1 MKGNTIMLYRAKLR
15 KRKLLNLGL
24 VWGLVLACL
33 ATLGIGQVQTPADVP
48 MVLAQAGPTPDKP
61 AADKP
66 AEPAKP
72 EAVKPATAKPE
83 AAKPEAM
90 KPEAA
95 KPAEPATNGA
105 EAVAERSIGGQAIQT
120 LSFKKDMTIIDALRF
135 LALKYQK
142 NIVPTPRVNGV
153 VTVTNLYDVSFE
165 EAMTAL
171 IGPNHRF
178 ETQGNFIMVYTTEEF
193 DQLKADKRRREYK
206 HFTLYYLTAEEGEK
220 MVKAFL
226 SGDGMMARSSPAKSG
241 VPGGQSISD
250 EASGDNLAYQD
261 TLVICDYPENITQ
274 IDEMLKKLDTRPLQ
288 VLIEATILAANL
300 TEGME
305 LGVDLNF
312 AGGIALE
319 GSAASGAI
327 QDTVNGGVLEY
338 ADSATTPVGQ
348 LARGGIRGIPMETSG
363 FSKTAGNGLR
373 VGVTTGDFAMF
384 ITALEQITDVTIMA
398 NPKILAVNKQLG
410 QVYIGTKLGYREGDV
425 ETAGGGTQQGAVKF
439 LDTGTKLAFRP
450 YIGNDGF
457 IRMDIHP
464 KDSSGNLN
472 AQGVPNETAA
482 ELSTNV
488 IVKDGQTVVIGGLFR
503 DVVNSTKKQVP
514 LFGNIPILGD
524 FFKSTND
531 STTRQEV
538 IVLLTPHIIQN
549 LDQLNSESRIQDVK
563 RRWAGARDRLHWLN
577 VGRAADDS
585 YAKAAGLFSG
595 GDTQGSLNE
604 LNWTLQLR
612 PTYLEAIRLRER
624 IVQETSGGN
633 DQVIERIMLDTI
645 EKQDSEGWL
654 RN

>member
-1 MKGNTIMLYRAKLR
+1 MLYRAKLR

-33 ATLGIGQVQTPADVP
+33 ATLGIGQVQTPVETP

-72 EAVKPATAKPE
+72 EAVKPAAAKPEAVKPE
-83 AAKPEAM
+83 AAKS
-90 KPEAA
+90 
-95 KPAEPATNGA
+95 AEPTTNGA
-105 EAVAERSIGGQAIQT
+105 EAVAERSNGGQAIQT

-142 NIVPTPRVNGV
+142 NIVPTPRVTGV

-178 ETQGNFIMVYTTEEF
+178 EVQGNFIMVYTTEEY

-226 SGDGMMARSSPAKSG
+226 SADGMMARSSPAKSG

-274 IDEMLKKLDTRPLQ
+274 IDEMLKRLDPRPLQ

-305 LGVDLNF
+305 FGVDMNF
-312 AGGIALE
+312 AGGVALE
-319 GSAASGAI
+319 GTAATQDYVDSG
-327 QDTVNGGVLEY
+327 TVDRGNAG
-338 ADSATTPVGQ
+338 TTPINQIANG
-348 LARGGIRGIPMETSG
+348 LHEGTPIE
-363 FSKTAGNGLR
+363 TAGFTKAGGSGLR
-373 VGVTTGDFAMF
+373 VGITSGDFAMF
-384 ITALEQITDVTIMA
+384 ITALEQVTDVTIMA

-514 LFGNIPILGD
+514 LLGNIPFLGD
-524 FFKSTND
+524 LVKSNSD
-531 STTRQEV
+531 SITRQEV

-549 LDQLNSESRIQDVK
+549 LDQLNSDARIQDVK

-577 VGRAADDS
+577 VGRTADDS

-595 GDTQGSLNE
+595 GDTQGALNE

-624 IVQETSGGN
+624 IVREANGGN
-633 DQVIERIMLDTI
+633 DAVIERIMLDNI

-654 RN
+654 RK

>member
-1 MKGNTIMLYRAKLR
+1 MLYRAKLR
-15 KRKLLNLGL
+15 KQKLLNLGL

-33 ATLGIGQVQTPADVP
+33 ATLGIGQVQTPADAP

-72 EAVKPATAKPE
+72 EAAKPE
-83 AAKPEAM
+83 AA

-95 KPAEPATNGA
+95 KPAEPATNGT

-142 NIVPTPRVNGV
+142 NIVPTPRVAGV

-226 SGDGMMARSSPAKSG
+226 SADGMMARSSPAKSG

-274 IDEMLKKLDTRPLQ
+274 IDDMLKRLDTRPQQ

-305 LGVDLNF
+305 FGVDLSF
-312 AGGIALE
+312 ANGVSLTGT
-319 GSAASGAI
+319 AATQDYVDSG
-327 QDTVNGGVLEY
+327 TVDRGTTG
-338 ADSATTPVGQ
+338 TTPINQIAQGD
-348 LARGGIRGIPMETSG
+348 IPGAPIETSG
-363 FSKTAGNGLR
+363 FSKLSGTGLR
-373 VGVTTGDFAMF
+373 VGVTAGDFAMF
-384 ITALEQITDVTIMA
+384 ITALEQVTDVTIMA

-514 LFGNIPILGD
+514 LLGNIPFLGD
-524 FFKSTND
+524 MLKSNSD
-531 STTRQEV
+531 SITRQEV

-549 LDQLNSESRIQDVK
+549 LDQLNSDARIQDVK

-577 VGRAADDS
+577 VGRTADDS
-585 YAKAAGLFSG
+585 YSKAAGLFSG
-595 GDTQGSLNE
+595 GDTQGALNE

-624 IVQETSGGN
+624 IVQETNGGN
-633 DQVIERIMLDTI
+633 DQVIERIMLDNI

-654 RN
+654 RK

>member
-1 MKGNTIMLYRAKLR
+1 MKGDTIMLYRAKLR

-33 ATLGIGQVQTPADVP
+33 ATLGVGQVQTPADAP
-48 MVLAQAGPTPDKP
+48 MVLAQAGP
-61 AADKP
+61 
-66 AEPAKP
+66 KP
-72 EAVKPATAKPE
+72 EAPKPE
-83 AAKPEAM
+83 TV
-90 KPEAA
+90 
-95 KPAEPATNGA
+95 KPAEPATNGV
-105 EAVAERSIGGQAIQT
+105 ETVTERSIGGQAIQT

-153 VTVTNLYDVSFE
+153 VTVTNLYDVSFD
-165 EAMTAL
+165 EAMAAL

-178 ETQGNFIMVYTTEEF
+178 EVQGNFIMVYTTEEF

-226 SGDGMMARSSPAKSG
+226 SADGMMARSSPAKSG

-274 IDEMLKKLDTRPLQ
+274 IDEMLKRLDTRPLQ

-305 LGVDLNF
+305 FGVDLNF
-312 AGGIALE
+312 AAGTALD
-319 GSAASGAI
+319 GVAATQDIVTDTLFDRGSGASSPI
-327 QDTVNGGVLEY
+327 GKVAQGVPG
-338 ADSATTPVGQ
+338 TP
-348 LARGGIRGIPMETSG
+348 IE
-363 FSKTAGNGLR
+363 TAGFAKQGGSGLR
-373 VGVTTGDFAMF
+373 VGITTGDFAMF
-384 ITALEQITDVTIMA
+384 ISALEQVTDVTIMA

-514 LFGNIPILGD
+514 LLGNIPFLGD
-524 FFKSTND
+524 LMKSNSD
-531 STTRQEV
+531 SITRQEV

-549 LDQLNSESRIQDVK
+549 LDQLNSDARIQDVK

-577 VGRAADDS
+577 VGRTADDS

-595 GDTQGSLNE
+595 GDTQGALNE

-624 IVQETSGGN
+624 IVRETNGGN
-633 DQVIERIMLDTI
+633 DAVIERIMLDNI
-645 EKQDSEGWL
+645 EKQDSEGWI
-654 RN
+654 RK

>member
-1 MKGNTIMLYRAKLR
+1 MLYQAKLR

-33 ATLGIGQVQTPADVP
+33 ATLGIGQVQTPAEAP
-48 MVLAQAGPTPDKP
+48 MVLAQANPTP
-61 AADKP
+61 DKP

-72 EAVKPATAKPE
+72 EGSNPE
-83 AAKPEAM
+83 P
-90 KPEAA
+90 A
-95 KPAEPATNGA
+95 KPAEPATNGG
-105 EAVAERSIGGQAIQT
+105 EAVVEHSTGGQAIQT

-142 NIVPTPRVNGV
+142 NIVPTPRVTGV
-153 VTVTNLYDVSFE
+153 VTVTNLYDVTFE

-178 ETQGNFIMVYTTEEF
+178 EIQGNFIMVYTTEEF
-193 DQLKADKRRREYK
+193 DQLKADKRRREYR

-226 SGDGMMARSSPAKSG
+226 SADGMMARSSPAKSG

-250 EASGDNLAYQD
+250 EASGDNLAFQD
-261 TLVICDYPENITQ
+261 TLVVCDYPENITQ
-274 IDEMLKKLDTRPLQ
+274 IDEMLKRLDARPQQ

-305 LGVDLNF
+305 FGVDFNF
-312 AGGIALE
+312 AGGTSLT
-319 GSAASGAI
+319 GSSASGAV

-338 ADSATTPVGQ
+338 TDTATTPIGQ
-348 LARGGIRGIPMETSG
+348 ISQGLAKGTPLE
-363 FSKTAGNGLR
+363 TAGFAKAGSNGLR
-373 VGVTTGDFAMF
+373 VGITTGDFAMF
-384 ITALEQITDVTIMA
+384 ITALEQVTDVTIMA

-450 YIGNDGF
+450 YIGGDGY

-472 AQGVPNETAA
+472 SQGVPNETAA

-503 DVVNSTKKQVP
+503 DVVNSSKEQVP
-514 LFGNIPILGD
+514 LLGNIPLLGD
-524 FFKSTND
+524 LFKGNND
-531 STTRQEV
+531 KTTRQEV
-538 IVLLTPHIIQN
+538 IVLLTPHIIQTP
-549 LDQLNSESRIQDVK
+549 DQLRSEGRIDDVK
-563 RRWAGARDRLHWLN
+563 RRWAGARDRLHWLH
-577 VGRAADDS
+577 VGKIADDS
-585 YAKAAGLFSG
+585 YAKAASLFSN
-595 GDTQGSLNE
+595 GDPQGALCE
-604 LNWTLQLR
+604 LNWTLQMR

-624 IVQETSGGN
+624 IVRETCGDN
-633 DQVIERIMLDTI
+633 EQVIERIMLDNI
-645 EKQDSEGWL
+645 EKQDTEGWL

>member
-1 MKGNTIMLYRAKLR
+1 MKGTMIMLYQAKLR
-15 KRKLLNLGL
+15 KRKLLTLGL

-33 ATLGIGQVQTPADVP
+33 ATLGIGQEQSPMDSP
-48 MVLAQAGPTPDKP
+48 MVLAQAAPTSEKS
-61 AADKP
+61 

-72 EAVKPATAKPE
+72 EPAKSAE
-83 AAKPEAM
+83 AAGNGD
-90 KPEAA
+90 
-95 KPAEPATNGA
+95 EP
-105 EAVAERSIGGQAIQT
+105 VAESTTGGQAIQT
-120 LSFKKDMTIIDALRF
+120 LTFKKDMTIIDALRF

-142 NIVPTPRVNGV
+142 NIVPTPRVTGV

-178 ETQGNFIMVYTTEEF
+178 ETQGNFIMVYTTEEY

-206 HFTLYYLTAEEGEK
+206 HFTLYYLTADEGEK

-226 SGDGMMARSSPAKSG
+226 SADGMLARSSPAKNG

-250 EASGDNLAYQD
+250 EASGDNLAFQD
-261 TLVICDYPENITQ
+261 TLVVCDYPENISQ
-274 IDEMLKKLDTRPLQ
+274 IEEMLNRLDTRPQQ
-288 VLIEATILAANL
+288 VLIEATILAATL

-305 LGVDLNF
+305 FGIDFNF
-312 AGGIALE
+312 AGGVSLD
-319 GSAASGAI
+319 GTSASGAV

-338 ADSATTPVGQ
+338 TDAATTPIGQ
-348 LARGGIRGIPMETSG
+348 LAQGLAAGSPIETTG
-363 FSKTAGNGLR
+363 FAKAGGNGLR
-373 VGVTTGDFAMF
+373 VGITTGDFSMF
-384 ITALEQITDVTIMA
+384 ISALEQVTDVTIMA

-450 YIGNDGF
+450 YIGNDGY

-472 AQGVPNETAA
+472 SQGVPNETAA

-503 DVVNSTKKQVP
+503 DVVNSSKEQVP
-514 LFGNIPILGD
+514 LLGNIPIVGD
-524 FFKSTND
+524 LFKGNSDT
-531 STTRQEV
+531 TTRQEV
-538 IVLLTPHIIQN
+538 IVLLTPHIIQSP
-549 LDQLNSESRIQDVK
+549 DQLHSEGRVGDVK
-563 RRWAGARDRLHWLN
+563 RLWAGAQDRLHWLH
-577 VGRAADDS
+577 VGKIAEDS
-585 YAKAAGLFSG
+585 YAKAAALYAA
-595 GDTQGSLNE
+595 GDSHGALNE
-604 LNWTLQLR
+604 LCWTLQLR

-624 IVQETSGGN
+624 IVREANSDHEQA
-633 DQVIERIMLDTI
+633 IERIMLDNI
-645 EKQDSEGWL
+645 EKQDTEGWL
-654 RN
+654 RK

>member
-1 MKGNTIMLYRAKLR
+1 MKGTMIMLYQAKLR
-15 KRKLLNLGL
+15 KRKLITLGL

-33 ATLGIGQVQTPADVP
+33 ATLGIGQEQSPMDSP
-48 MVLAQAGPTPDKP
+48 MVLAQAAPTSEKS
-61 AADKP
+61 

-72 EAVKPATAKPE
+72 EPAKPIE
-83 AAKPEAM
+83 AASNGEGTAV
-90 KPEAA
+90 
-95 KPAEPATNGA
+95 EPTTG
-105 EAVAERSIGGQAIQT
+105 GGQAIQT
-120 LSFKKDMTIIDALRF
+120 LTFKKDMTIIDALRF

-142 NIVPTPRVNGV
+142 NIVPTPRVTGV

-206 HFTLYYLTAEEGEK
+206 HFTLYYLTADEAEK

-226 SGDGMMARSSPAKSG
+226 SADGMMARSSPAKSG

-250 EASGDNLAYQD
+250 EASGDNLAFQD
-261 TLVICDYPENITQ
+261 TLVVCDYPENLQQ
-274 IDEMLKKLDTRPLQ
+274 IDEMLTRLDTRPQQ
-288 VLIEATILAANL
+288 VLIEATILAATL

-305 LGVDLNF
+305 FGVDLNF
-312 AGGIALE
+312 AGGTSLTGA
-319 GSAASGAI
+319 AASGAV

-338 ADSATTPVGQ
+338 TDGATTPIGQ
-348 LARGGIRGIPMETSG
+348 ISNGLAKGSPIETSG
-363 FSKTAGNGLR
+363 FSKIGGNGLR
-373 VGVTTGDFAMF
+373 VGITTGDFAMF
-384 ITALEQITDVTIMA
+384 ITALEQVTDVTIMA

-450 YIGNDGF
+450 YIGNDGY

-464 KDSSGNLN
+464 KDSSGTLN
-472 AQGVPNETAA
+472 SQGVPNETAA

-503 DVVNSTKKQVP
+503 DVVNSSKQQVP
-514 LFGNIPILGD
+514 LLGNIPIVGEL
-524 FFKSTND
+524 FKSTSD
-531 STTRQEV
+531 TTTRQEV
-538 IVLLTPHIIQN
+538 IVLLTPHIIQTP
-549 LDQLNSESRIQDVK
+549 DQLKSDARVEDVK
-563 RRWAGARDRLHWLN
+563 RKWAGANDRLHWFQ
-577 VGRAADDS
+577 VGRIAEDS
-585 YAKAAGLFSG
+585 YAKAARLYADGNS
-595 GDTQGSLNE
+595 QGALDE
-604 LNWTLQLR
+604 LCWTLHLR
-612 PTYLEAIRLRER
+612 PSYLDAIRLRDR
-624 IVQETSGGN
+624 IIQESGG
-633 DQVIERIMLDTI
+633 DSQVIERIMLDNL
-645 EKQDSEGWL
+645 EKQDNEGWL